1 MMLPTRASRIGLA
14 IVIFFGL
21 VALFAP
27 SLTHLL
33 GQDPYD
39 PVVPLGTIPPTPP
52 GGSHLLGTDSLGR
65 DLLSRVIYGSRISL
79 TVGILAETV
88 ALVLGLLIGGLAGFY
103 GGKIDDILMRMA
115 DIFFSLPAPLLA
127 LAVTAALPDPTTL
140 RWLRGLPEP
149 SLVMVLLVLGL
160 IGWAGIARL
169 VRAQVLVLRE
179 MDYTS
184 AARALGAS
192 GWRLLLR
199 HVLPNALG
207 PIVAM
212 ATLGVAGN
220 ILSEAW
226 LSFLGV
232 GAHPPLPSWGIMITE
247 GQNYLTTHPW
257 VCFYPGLALL
267 LTVLGLN
274 LFGDGLREGLDPRL
288 SAARR

>member
-14 IVIFFGL
+14 IVIFFAM

-27 SLTHLL
+27 FLTHQL
-33 GQDPYD
+33 GQNPYD
-39 PVVPLGTIPPTPP
+39 PVVPLGIIPPTPP
-52 GGSHLLGTDSLGR
+52 GGSHFLGTDSLGR

>member
-79 TVGILAETV
+79 AVGILAETV

-274 LFGDGLREGLDPRL
+274 LFGDGLRERLDPRL

>member
-79 TVGILAETV
+79 AVGILAETV

-127 LAVTAALPDPTTL
+127 LAVTAALPDPTTM

-179 MDYTS
+179 MEYTS

-274 LFGDGLREGLDPRL
+274 LFGDGLRERLDPRL

>member
-14 IVIFFGL
+14 IVIFFAM

-52 GGSHLLGTDSLGR
+52 GGSHFLGTDSLGR
-65 DLLSRVIYGSRISL
+65 DLLSRLIYGSRISL
-79 TVGILAETV
+79 AVGILAETV